1 MIEYLKEFDEYIIKE
16 ERSIAKQVRFYRN
29 KVEILN
35 TWNRREVYITLYKDG
50 RKMTFSIE
58 NPDRKKIKKRIEEAK
73 KFFKFI
79 PPSPFSIS
87 IDRNYSNKKIFDRNV
102 VDEEKILD
110 TANQVI
116 NSSTGEVAGSL
127 YSRIENIRLI
137 NSKGIDESDKNSM
150 FYISCR
156 MLKNDCSAHYTFCS
170 RKIGK
175 IDEKEI
181 DEEKEYINKKMKF
194 KKVKEGK
201 YKILFSPLAFSN
213 LSSNFADFSS
223 AFFVKSGYSFLD
235 GKMGKKVASENISI
249 YDSGI
254 EKDGLFSRKFDDEG
268 VATRKTVI
276 VERGILKN
284 YLYNSVTA
292 KEYGKNTTGNAGI
305 VVPVP
310 WNTIIDKGDCK
321 KEEMMEELNGI
332 FITNIWYTRFKNYR
346 TGDFSTVARDMAF
359 FVKNGEILYPLK
371 GIRISDK
378 IDRIF
383 KNIEKISKER
393 KQIYWW
399 ETSHP
404 VFSPFVTV
412 KNVSVTTGL

>member
-1 MIEYLKEFDEYIIKE
+1 M
-16 ERSIAKQVRFYRN
+16 N
-29 KVEILN
+29 
-35 TWNRREVYITLYKDG
+35 
-50 RKMTFSIE
+50 
-58 NPDRKKIKKRIEEAK
+58 
-73 KFFKFI
+73 
-79 PPSPFSIS
+79 
-87 IDRNYSNKKIFDRNV
+87 
-102 VDEEKILD
+102 
-110 TANQVI
+110 
-116 NSSTGEVAGSL
+116 
-127 YSRIENIRLI
+127 LI
-137 NSKGIDESDKNSM
+137 KNSM